1 MISVCLASYNGYK
14 YIKEQLLSILRQL
27 STEDEVVISDDGS
40 NDETI
45 DVIRS
50 IDDCRI
56 KIFENKNKHGY
67 TGNFEN
73 ALRNVSGDIIV
84 LSDQDDVW
92 VDNKIEV
99 IVDAL
104 KNYDFV
110 VSDAKIVDQN
120 LNVISDSFFSLRRPY
135 FNKWGDWLKCGYLGC
150 CMSFNKNVLN
160 KALPFPSNHNLC
172 AHDYWLMLIG
182 SFFFKVKYEKEPLVL
197 YRRHGSN
204 VSDAGMSKGVSI
216 AEKIIYRLYVLFC
229 LLMRKYG
236 K

>member
-1 MISVCLASYNGYK
+1 MISVCLASFNGEK
-14 YIKEQLLSILRQL
+14 YIGEQIESILKQIDY
-27 STEDEVVISDDGS
+27 EDEIIISDDGS
-40 NDETI
+40 TDNTLKVIKSYNDK
-45 DVIRS
+45 
-50 IDDCRI
+50 RI
-56 KIFENKNKHGY
+56 KIIINENKHGY

-73 ALRNVSGDIIV
+73 ALKAAKGNIIIM
-84 LSDQDDVW
+84 SDQDDVW
-92 VDNKIEV
+92 VDNKVEV
-99 IVDAL
+99 IVDDL

-120 LNVISDSFFSLRRPY
+120 LNVISDSFFALRHPY

-150 CMSFNKNVLN
+150 CMSFNRSVLN

-197 YRRHGSN
+197 YRRHSCN
-204 VSDAGMSKGVSI
+204 VSDAGMSNGVPI
-216 AEKIIYRLYVLFC
+216 TEKILYRLYVLFC